1 MELDFSKKI
10 QGFFE
15 TNSNPKTAAASF
27 SEKISSFLEAK
38 ANKFNEFADNQIT
51 ADQLK
56 SVYRRGESAF
66 LSVYRPGKTMG
77 QFAMARVNKFLRE
90 TESSIKK
97 DFLDKDIFDNS
108 ESYYVEDIEAAFGD
122 YQDIEL
128 DLAKIDLI
136 KAGIS
141 IENHDTHAEE
151 LEYTE
156 AQKKTLNK
164 PFRLKDGKKKYGV
177 YVKNPKTGNIILVKF
192 GDPNMEIKRDDP
204 ERRKNFRARHSCD
217 TAKDKTTPRYWSCKF
232 WSKKPVS
239 ELVSSEAMEWDDE
252 EIISEW
258 GWDETDFIEESE
270 IFAQN
275 EELRNVK
282 YIVEEDDL

>member
-15 TNSNPKTAAASF
+15 TNSNPKAAAASF
-27 SEKISSFLEAK
+27 SEKVSSFLEAK
-38 ANKFNEFADNQIT
+38 ANKFNEFAENQIT

-141 IENHDTHAEE
+141 IENHDTNAVE